1 MMISVVFYT
10 IGDVFPLLISCSR
23 QGLRVMDAGIDQDSD
38 QGEMSVS
45 LPAGLP
51 CSALHASRLPGS

>member
-10 IGDVFPLLISCSR
+10 IGDVFPILISCSR
-23 QGLRVMDAGIDQDSD
+23 QGFRVMDAGVGQDSN

-51 CSALHASRLPGS
+51 CSVSQVSRLPGS